1 MTPSASTHRS
11 VLALPPDMSQEYS
24 FCIRFSGITIR
35 FIAPTAL
42 NLPECITELLC
53 CNCEVADA
61 EYRITLLESP
71 LSFENAP
78 VYTDGNSHI
87 YETNQG
93 RLRVYFPL
101 TEEDGC
107 QVACL
112 FTPERKNT
120 LYYPAKRWNHYRKY
134 WHCAH
139 LLWGEMLLMHLDAF
153 LLHSSVVLKDNKAV
167 LFCGESGAGK
177 STQADLWKTFAN
189 AEIIN
194 GDRCVI
200 RNQNG
205 VFFGGGS
212 LWSGTSGIYSPL
224 SAPIAGIITL
234 KKGENNSIRKLEA
247 EAFPALFSQITLNLW
262 DEEFMHNV
270 TGNLLLMLQSVP
282 VWELT
287 CDKSREAVSLAYKT
301 IFSKELPL

>member
-1 MTPSASTHRS
+1 
-11 VLALPPDMSQEYS
+11 MSLEHS

-35 FIAPTAL
+35 FIAPTAI

-53 CNCEVADA
+53 CDCNDYDA

-71 LSFENAP
+71 LSFEKAP
-78 VYTDGNSHI
+78 IYTDGNSHI
-87 YETNQG
+87 YEISKG

-112 FTPERKNT
+112 FAPDGRNT
-120 LYYPAKRWNHYRKY
+120 LYYPAKRWEHYREY

-139 LLWGEMLLMHLDAF
+139 LLWGEMLLMHLDSF
-153 LLHSSVVLKDNKAV
+153 LLHSSVVLKNNKVV

-177 STQADLWKTFAN
+177 STQADLWKTYAN
-189 AEIIN
+189 AEVIN

-200 RNQNG
+200 RNRND
-205 VFFGGGS
+205 VFYGGGS

-234 KKGENNSIRKLEA
+234 KKGTENSIRRLGA
-247 EAFPALFSQITLNLW
+247 EAFSALYSNITLNPW
-262 DEEFMHNV
+262 DEEFMQNV

-287 CDKSREAVSLAYKT
+287 CDISREAVSLAYET
-301 IFSKELPL
+301 IFSKELPV